1 VIRKLGEIIMKSRL
15 LAGCLAVVLALVG
28 GLLVF
33 AYAGNANDRAMA
45 GMEPANVLVVASP
58 VPAGTAVEALG
69 EFVQT
74 TSLPSTAIAA
84 SAIKDLSGFEGKVTA
99 VDLVPG
105 EQLLAERM
113 VAPEDL
119 KTGGTIE
126 VPKGLQEVSFQLEPQ
141 KVVGGRLVPG
151 DHVGIFISLDGGAL
165 EDAPEEQTTQL
176 VLRKVLVTA
185 VQRAPEV
192 VSENAEEAAQALPQG
207 SLLLTVAVD
216 DLQAQKI
223 VFAAEFAKLWLS
235 KEPSDA
241 KESKSQVAQK
251 TKVYR

>member
-1 VIRKLGEIIMKSRL
+1 MKSRL
-15 LAGCLAVVLALVG
+15 LAGFLAVVLALVG

-45 GMEPANVLVVASP
+45 EMEPANVLVVASQ

-69 EFVQT
+69 EYVQT

-84 SAIKDLSGFEGKVTA
+84 SAIRDLSGFEGKVTA

-119 KTGGTIE
+119 TGGTIE

-151 DHVGIFISLDGGAL
+151 DHVGIFISFDGGAL

-192 VSENAEEAAQALPQG
+192 VSESAEEAAQALPQG

-241 KESKSQVAQK
+241 KESKSEVVQK